1 MLAQV
6 MPAAW
11 ANGFADSLHR
21 LGLHREHDHV
31 RALDGV
37 GVVGEHFDA
46 VFGAHAGT
54 GFFARIA
61 GADLRRFQT
70 FGPQAADQAGG
81 HVAGT
86 DKGNTCLAHV
96 RSL

>member
-1 MLAQV
+1 MGLE
-6 MPAAW
+6 AW
-11 ANGFADSLHR
+11 ANGFAHGFHR
-21 LGLHREHDHV
+21 LGFDRQDDHV
-31 RALDGV
+31 GTVDGL
-37 GVVGEHFDA
+37 GVVGKGFDA
-46 VFGAHAGT
+46 VFSAHTGA

-61 GADLRRFQT
+61 GADLRGFQT
-70 FGPQAADQAGG
+70 LGPQAADQAGG